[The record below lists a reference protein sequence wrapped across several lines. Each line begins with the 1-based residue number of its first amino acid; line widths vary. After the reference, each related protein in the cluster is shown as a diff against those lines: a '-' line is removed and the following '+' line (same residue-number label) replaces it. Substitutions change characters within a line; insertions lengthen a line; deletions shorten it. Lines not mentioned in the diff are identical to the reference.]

1 MQTPELPQAVVPS
14 APVVSDEAAE
24 APEKIK
30 SMIGGLRKKV
40 ARMKEINDEERAIQH
55 LRADA
60 EE

>member
-1 MQTPELPQAVVPS
+1 MHPPDPPQAIVSS
-14 APVVSDEAAE
+14 ASAAVDAASE